1 MLQWQLDE
9 PLGVV
14 STLPLTLPPLCPI
27 ISSLVQETP
36 PMTTDTE
43 IKKVVDDLLISIA
56 QKHFPSVETLEVRN
70 SDSLDF
76 HEVYVESIRDA
87 LKDAFIA
94 GMSRVA

>member
-1 MLQWQLDE
+1 
-9 PLGVV
+9 
-14 STLPLTLPPLCPI
+14 
-27 ISSLVQETP
+27 
-36 PMTTDTE
+36 MTTDTE

-87 LKDAFIA
+87 LKDAFIT
-94 GMSRVA
+94 GMSCWYVKSVMTTEELAQQGALLTPLCPIINT